1 MKIDSIKA
9 TGKWVIIKAVEVEEK
24 QQLVT
29 TPGGIILPDGSR
41 STKGQDV
48 NSSEGKKTVDLY
60 VEDIGP
66 DVKDVNYK
74 VGDCVLCDSYD
85 LQTVGDDEKQM
96 FGICHYK
103 KVKAILNISRNE

>member
-41 STKGQDV
+41 STKGQNV

-74 VGDCVLCDSYD
+74 VGDCVLCDAYD
-85 LQTVGDDEKQM
+85 LQTIEDDNHNM
-96 FGICHYK
+96 YGICDCT
-103 KVKAILNISRNE
+103 KVKAVLKVSRS